1 MKKGG
6 LHGIF
11 MGRNGIFMGRNG
23 IFMGRNEIFMGRNG
37 MLAQSIVGIFS
48 IQQVQWGLISAECS
62 WNIKGMVYSL
72 KNHVNLVGFT
82 SKK

>member
-6 LHGIF
+6 LH
-11 MGRNGIFMGRNG
+11 GIFMGRNG